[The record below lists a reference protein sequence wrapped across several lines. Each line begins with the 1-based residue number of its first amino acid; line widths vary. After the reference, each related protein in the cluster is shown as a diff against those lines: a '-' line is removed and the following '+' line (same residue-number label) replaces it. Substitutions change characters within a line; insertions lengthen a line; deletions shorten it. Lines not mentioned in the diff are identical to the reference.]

1 MTNHRI
7 GGGHCIIHR
16 AKWWWGETITLV
28 VKNSSAVV
36 EIQLDDNYP
45 TIAFVKG
52 LIVQEDKRREGIGTK
67 LLRICEKVA
76 KEEGYLFTQLTANKE
91 QDWLVKWYKSSGYQ
105 IIMKDE
111 HEFTMLKQL

>member
-7 GGGHCIIHR
+7 GGGNCIVHR
-16 AKWWWGETITLV
+16 NKWWWGETITLV
-28 VKNSSAVV
+28 VKNGCAVV

-67 LLRICEKVA
+67 LLRVCERVA
-76 KEEGYLFTQLTANKE
+76 KEEGYLFIQLTANKE
-91 QDWLVKWYKSSGYQ
+91 QDWLVKWYESLGYR

-111 HEFTMLKQL
+111 HEFSMLKQL